1 MAGYHH
7 LSGNV
12 GRVDPELRHSGEGV
26 AMFSF
31 SLAVSEGRDK
41 TTWYKIKCF
50 RHRAEFAAKHIK
62 KGEFVHVVG
71 VKLEGRIYQD
81 NVYLEVIANELS
93 PAWKK
98 SAGDGVKSNR
108 DSPRQDKTKG
118 ERWTSQDVKAQAYNV
133 DEIPF

>member
-41 TTWYKIKCF
+41 TTWYKVKCF
-50 RHRAEFAAKHIK
+50 RHRAEFASKHIQ

-81 NVYLEVIANELS
+81 NVYLEVIANEIT

-98 SAGDGVKSNR
+98 SAGDGVKSTGSNGTQSTTTPKLR
-108 DSPRQDKTKG
+108 PQTPA
-118 ERWTSQDVKAQAYNV
+118 TAPVYNV